1 MKPPKWFVCFCIFT
15 LGKKGRVYDKLIVV
29 NVIIS
34 NLYVIAAGLF
44 LDINQL
50 FSKGL
55 QKFRGKFSG
64 IKSKEKTIDVII
76 RMINLVWEKM
86 KGDSIW

>member
-1 MKPPKWFVCFCIFT
+1 LLRT
-15 LGKKGRVYDKLIVV
+15 
-29 NVIIS
+29 
-34 NLYVIAAGLF
+34 GLF

-76 RMINLVWEKM
+76 RVKNLVQEKM
-86 KGDSIW
+86 KGDSL